1 MIGQE
6 SIYYKPIRILLVE
19 DDEED
24 ALILRETLGEVGNA
38 ILDLEVAHNLQAGM
52 ESLAR
57 GAIDVVLLDLNLP
70 DSYGL
75 DTLDRFHA
83 QAPGTP
89 IVVLTGLDDETL
101 GVEAVQKGAQDYL
114 VKGQVDGNLLLHSIR
129 YAIERHQLLAK
140 LEESR
145 QREQQERE
153 RSEAMRNFQHYLALT
168 QAQGPV
174 DSDSLARPDDETLYG
189 MLSDYRDMVLS
200 YVRAVRIRED
210 RPSDQVREF
219 ARRLASIQVQAR
231 DVVRL
236 HLRFLNEF
244 SQRAVPNAER
254 AFSNDAR
261 LVLVELMGNLMD
273 IYLLEGRQ
281 E

>member
-83 QAPGTP
+83 QAPVTP
-89 IVVLTGLDDETL
+89 IVVLTGLNDETL

-210 RPSDQVREF
+210 RPSDRVREF

-273 IYLLEGRQ
+273 IYLLKGRQ